1 MSALAAT
8 VGAHQIV
15 RCWHARLMKSEGA
28 LPCAEVTPPRSRAS
42 RMEERS
48 QMLSA
53 TLFMRRSSTKAISV
67 SPWRSLLKRFIRNA
81 SCGLQMAMRLST
93 MVATC
98 FSFTIPNVKLKHVA
112 TIVESLIAIWSPH
125 DAFRMNRFSKLRQG
139 DTEMAFVLLLR
150 IKSVAESICDL
161 SSIRLARERGGVT
174 SAHGNAPSDF
184 IKRACQHRTI
194 W

>member
-1 MSALAAT
+1 MRCHQPAPAGCRGRRKWRACRPAAWA
-8 VGAHQIV
+8 G
-15 RCWHARLMKSEGA
+15 LEGDQ
-28 LPCAEVTPPRSRAS
+28 TD
-42 RMEERS
+42 
-48 QMLSA
+48 
-53 TLFMRRSSTKAISV
+53 
-67 SPWRSLLKRFIRNA
+67 
-81 SCGLQMAMRLST
+81 
-93 MVATC
+93 
-98 FSFTIPNVKLKHVA
+98 TIPNVKLKHVA

-174 SAHGNAPSDF
+174 SSHGNAPSYF
-184 IKRACQHRTI
+184 IKGAFQHRTI